1 MTEAKRRLGAIGV
14 SQESA
19 FLELDFK
26 LTARTEYERLALEP
40 AYRFRVVPFTR
51 RLRRQPSPLDEN
63 RAIAIESP
71 LTALF
76 LPHLG
81 MCLRICM
88 GERGRCEGT
97 FSRMPGVLWRCIL
110 FRRIIPR
117 VGLGQCLLVVLCIQA
132 HQVLVVEN
140 LH

>member
-1 MTEAKRRLGAIGV
+1 VIEAKRRLGTVGV

-26 LTARTEYERLALEP
+26 LTVRTEYERLALEP
-40 AYRFRVVPFTR
+40 AHWLHVVHFTR
-51 RLRRQPSPLDEN
+51 RLRCQPSPLDEN

-71 LTALF
+71 LTVLF
-76 LPHLG
+76 LPLVS
-81 MCLRICM
+81 MRLRICM
-88 GERGRCEGT
+88 GERGRCEGA
-97 FSRMPGVLWRCIL
+97 FSRMPGVLWRCVL
-110 FRRIIPR
+110 FRRVIPR

-132 HQVLVVEN
+132 HQVLIVEN